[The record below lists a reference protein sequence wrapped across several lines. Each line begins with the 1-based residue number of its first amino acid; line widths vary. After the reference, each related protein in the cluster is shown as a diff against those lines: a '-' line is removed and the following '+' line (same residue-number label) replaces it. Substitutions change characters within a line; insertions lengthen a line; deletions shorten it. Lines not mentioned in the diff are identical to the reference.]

1 MDLKQI
7 TIELID
13 KVIIELKSDEN
24 MEKIKSNI
32 LKPFINYII
41 QQIYPYLIISVI
53 IFVLTLVLFS
63 IILILLLKKN

>member
-1 MDLKQI
+1 MDLKRI

-13 KVIIELKSDEN
+13 KIIIELKADEN
-24 MEKIKSNI
+24 MEKIKCNI